1 MEFARPWFLI
11 LLPLAALPLVWRR
24 RSAVRFSSFLVL
36 PADPLSRMLEL
47 TERSLGVL
55 VIGAIVVSLS
65 GPRTSERAVLRWV
78 RGARLIFVL
87 DQSASM
93 FSPWSGAPD
102 EGLRKIAVAREAIGE
117 FVNRRGTD
125 QVALIGFGK
134 SSILYSPPTF
144 DHRRF
149 LRTVGLLNTD
159 LGDTLIDIAL
169 LRALE
174 LLDSSGAESG
184 GQAVILL
191 SDGAGRVRLPEEIGS
206 RFRDAEIPLYWLVI
220 EGGEREDERMERLME
235 MAGPRARTFAVGRIN
250 QLPQALEAVGR
261 LEERVI
267 RVEQHLEG
275 RTWTPVS
282 RAIAL
287 GALLALGVFVLG
299 DRAVGFG
306 GGER

>member
-11 LLPLAALPLVWRR
+11 LLPLVALPFVWRR

-36 PADPLSRMLEL
+36 PTDPLSRALEL
-47 TERSLGVL
+47 AERWLAV
-55 VIGAIVVSLS
+55 VFIGAIIVSLS
-65 GPRTSERAVLRWV
+65 GPQTGERAVFRWM

-93 FSPWSGAPD
+93 FSPWSGAPVQ
-102 EGLRKIAVAREAIGE
+102 EVRKITVAREAIGQ
-117 FVNRRGTD
+117 FVNQRGTD
-125 QVALIGFGK
+125 QLGLIGFGK
-134 SSILYSPPTF
+134 SAILYTPPTF

-174 LLDSSGAESG
+174 LLDSSGEESG

-191 SDGAGRVRLPEEIGS
+191 SDGVGRVQLPEEIGR
-206 RFRDAEIPLYWLVI
+206 RFRNAEVPLYWLVI
-220 EGGEREDERMERLME
+220 EGGESQDERMERLME
-235 MAGPRARTFAVGRIN
+235 MAGPQARTFAVGQIN
-250 QLPQALEAVGR
+250 ELPRALEAVGR

-267 RVEQHLEG
+267 RVEQQIEEK
-275 RTWTPVS
+275 TWS
-282 RAIAL
+282 RLFRAIAL
-287 GALLALGVFVLG
+287 GSLLALGVFVLG
-299 DRAVGFG
+299 ERAVRIG
-306 GGER
+306 GGDR